1 MVKIDGFIRIGNTE
15 WKYSPLPSKILYFLN
30 FVSSI
35 TVNRFHL
42 TAGQRLFLDFD
53 RCQVLASL
61 LKGQSN
67 KIFYL

>member
-1 MVKIDGFIRIGNTE
+1 MVKIDDFIRIGNTE

-42 TAGQRLFLDFD
+42 TAGQRLFLDF
-53 RCQVLASL
+53 
-61 LKGQSN
+61 
-67 KIFYL
+67 